1 MGWSLYLGP
10 ALVKLEPYKRVYIA
24 CSLLQEGWINW
35 YSVRQSLH
43 LGLALLEFVPNK
55 KVIIAWFTSTSKS
68 PLKGPYIA

>member
-1 MGWSLYLGP
+1 MWTGLTFGP
-10 ALVKLEPYKRVYIA
+10 VLVELEPYKRVYIA